1 MVAGDLL
8 VAKRSARWFW
18 GTVVV
23 SLGVKLFFAA
33 TLPLLGDEAYF
44 VTWGMFPA
52 LGYYD
57 HPPLV
62 GWMLY
67 GLLALGDHP
76 AILRLPAVLTTT
88 VLGIGLFYAWRR
100 EDVAAASL
108 AASCYLL
115 LPVNLIGTVILTDTP
130 LILASGLSVF
140 ALAHAERTGLQR
152 WYALSGALLGCAFL
166 AKYFAVLLVLA
177 YAGYYL
183 LVPWTSTRKRG
194 VSVALLAA
202 SPFLLFNLWWN
213 ATHCWVN
220 VLFNL
225 INRHVG
231 EAPRRSGRNS
241 VVFWVLTHVVM
252 LGPVLGL
259 FAVRWRRLREG
270 FLDVRVRLFAL
281 VFAIPISTM
290 LVGAAF
296 GFYGA
301 YWVLSFYPFLFAV
314 MALALDRRDL
324 RTAVAL
330 VVSYSL
336 VLGGAT
342 AFLATRPIDWWEGNR
357 LYRSMI
363 LMEEPSAVR
372 AALEPFAGR
381 YSVAAL
387 AYTPASLLSWATRR
401 HVLVFGPGS
410 HYARQDDFVTDFR
423 RLDGADILLFS
434 RRPLPRDEVDPYFRQ
449 VEYRQLEISGAT
461 FEIALAHELDYE
473 RYRDEVLV
481 LVRDRYYTL
490 PPWLPAL
497 GCPFAERYSLGQCR

>member
-1 MVAGDLL
+1 MVAGEPL
-8 VAKRSARWFW
+8 VVKRSVRWFW

-100 EDVAAASL
+100 EDVVAASL

-115 LPVNLIGTVILTDTP
+115 LPVNLIGMVILTDTP
-130 LILASGLSVF
+130 LMLASGLSVL
-140 ALAHAERTGLQR
+140 ALARAERTGLQR

-177 YAGYYL
+177 YGCYYL
-183 LVPWTSTRKRG
+183 LVPWTPARRRG
-194 VSVALLAA
+194 ISIGLLAA

-220 VLFNL
+220 ILFNL
-225 INRHVG
+225 VNRHVG
-231 EAPRRSGRNS
+231 EAARRSGRHS
-241 VVFWVLTHVVM
+241 LVYWVLTHVIM

-259 FAVRWRRLREG
+259 LAMRWRRLREG
-270 FLDVRVRLFAL
+270 FLDARVRLFAV
-281 VFAIPISTM
+281 VFTIPISIM
-290 LVGAAF
+290 LGGAAF

-301 YWVLSFYPFLFAV
+301 YWVLSFYPFLFVVVAV
-314 MALALDRRDL
+314 ALDRRDL
-324 RTAVAL
+324 RTVVAL
-330 VVSYSL
+330 TVSYSF
-336 VLGGAT
+336 VVSGAT
-342 AFLATRPIDWWEGNR
+342 AFLATRPIDWWEGTR
-357 LYRSMI
+357 LHRSMI
-363 LMEEPSAVR
+363 LMEEPRAVR

-381 YSVAAL
+381 YSLAAL

-410 HYARQDDFVTDFR
+410 HYARQDDFTTDFR
-423 RLDGADILLFS
+423 VLDGADLLLFS
-434 RRPLPRDEVDPYFRQ
+434 RRPLPRDEVDPYFRR
-449 VEYRQLEISGAT
+449 VEYEQLEISGAT

-473 RYRDEVLV
+473 QYRDQVLV

-490 PPWLPAL
+490 PPWLPAAE
-497 GCPFAERYSLGQCR
+497 CSFDERYFPRLCR